1 MDSWVSRATQLA
13 RHTYDSAMLI
23 YLYLKVMRAYPAEF
37 GLNPKLDARFGCG
50 DIDRIV
56 RVNSTDEL
64 IAALDG
70 DPGSPCRSTCIALA
84 PGTYALDAP
93 LTLGQALGPLALV
106 ATSDGNSLSGEQKHA
121 TLDGGQSVQAQR

>member
-37 GLNPKLDARFGCG
+37 GLNTKLDARFGCG

-84 PGTYALDAP
+84 PGRYALDAP
-93 LTLGQALGPLALV
+93 LTLGQGSVALV

>member
-1 MDSWVSRATQLA
+1 
-13 RHTYDSAMLI
+13 
-23 YLYLKVMRAYPAEF
+23 MRAYPAGF
-37 GLNPKLDARFGCG
+37 GLNTKLDARFGCS

-56 RVNSTDEL
+56 RVSSPDEL

-70 DPGSPCRSTCIALA
+70 DPGSPCQSTCIALA

-93 LTLGQALGPLALV
+93 LTLGKGPLALV

>member
-1 MDSWVSRATQLA
+1 
-13 RHTYDSAMLI
+13 MLI
-23 YLYLKVMRAYPAEF
+23 YLSEGHYLYVSIYLKVMRDYPSGF
-37 GLNPKLDARFGCG
+37 GLNTKLDARFGCG

-106 ATSDGNSLSGEQKHA
+106 ATSDGNSLGGEQKHA